1 MNEPIPSNV
10 SHALARLLVG
20 NDLPTSVDTAKV
32 DPPWRS
38 VLRDVWAVPLDDRD
52 TVLNRELER
61 MAFTSREV
69 RDLRQAFSRIDVTS
83 ENVIPRFPSFTLAE
97 LLSKKFPPP
106 IWAVPGLIPQGLSM
120 LAGKPKGGKSYLMLQ
135 ICMGI
140 AHGGFVLGNTAVE
153 CGDVLYVDM
162 ENGEEVL
169 QERAIDALHGQRCP
183 ANFYCVTDAPRLD
196 EGCLEFI
203 EQWMVDH
210 PATRIIVLDT
220 FEAIRPLEKGDRGN
234 SNAFRSDY
242 AALRPLADL
251 SKRVRVAIVVIHHI
265 AKREVDDIFAAINGS
280 YGINASVDNLMVLG
294 QKGNEVILAAK
305 GRRVRPT
312 ERALNWDQDT
322 AQWTDQ
328 GEATEVHQS
337 SERRE
342 VIGILRDAGQSLT
355 PKEFSERCDR
365 TYTASKKLL
374 WSMARDGELIAA
386 NGRYSAHPKARE
398 NSGNF
403 GNPGNSQEKSRVTFG
418 QKDGNPDYGVPRTAP
433 VTAQNGRQSNANGY
447 HPPERIRDLAAV
459 GVTPVTRVTGE
470 PDPIDPND
478 PEWRF

>member
-1 MNEPIPSNV
+1 
-10 SHALARLLVG
+10 
-20 NDLPTSVDTAKV
+20 
-32 DPPWRS
+32 
-38 VLRDVWAVPLDDRD
+38 
-52 TVLNRELER
+52 
-61 MAFTSREV
+61 
-69 RDLRQAFSRIDVTS
+69 
-83 ENVIPRFPSFTLAE
+83 
-97 LLSKKFPPP
+97 
-106 IWAVPGLIPQGLSM
+106 M

-140 AHGGFVLGNTAVE
+140 AHGGYVLGNTAVE

-196 EGCLEFI
+196 EGCLAFI
-203 EQWMVDH
+203 EQWMIDH

-280 YGINASVDNLMVLG
+280 YGINASVDNLLVLG

-328 GEATEVHQS
+328 GEAADVHQS

-342 VIGILRDAGQSLT
+342 VIGILRDAGQPLT

-365 TYTASKKLL
+365 TYSASKKLL
-374 WSMARDGELIAA
+374 WSMARDGQLIAQ
-386 NGRYSAHPKARE
+386 NGRYTVHPKARE
-398 NSGNF
+398 NSGNG
-403 GNPGNSQEKSRVTFG
+403 GNSGNSQEKKRVTFG
-418 QKDGNPDYGVPRTAP
+418 QQTGNSSGDDDGWRP
-433 VTAQNGRQSNANGY
+433 VTVPNERQSNANGR
-447 HPPERIRDLAAV
+447 HVPEKTAGLVGAKV
-459 GVTPVTRVTGE
+459 TGVTRDTGPVRQANQE
-470 PDPIDPND
+470 PTDYPPMEEWPDDPDDPN
-478 PEWRF
+478 WRF